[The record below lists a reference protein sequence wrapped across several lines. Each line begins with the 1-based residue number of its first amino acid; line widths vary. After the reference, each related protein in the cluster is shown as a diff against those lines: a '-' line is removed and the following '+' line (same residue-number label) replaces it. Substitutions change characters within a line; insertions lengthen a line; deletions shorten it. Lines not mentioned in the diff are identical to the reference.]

1 MISNKKIVGNK
12 KWVQE
17 LSIENEYKKKGKKK
31 ENEYSLN
38 TNQTCP
44 KSLDPMLYS
53 KTTGGYKES
62 LEFNGSE
69 LLC

>member
-1 MISNKKIVGNK
+1 MSTKK
-12 KWVQE
+12 E
-17 LSIENEYKKKGKKK
+17 KKK

-44 KSLDPMLYS
+44 KSLDQMLYS

-62 LEFNGSE
+62 SEFNGSE